1 VSLIVV
7 TGASGHVGANLVRA
21 LIARGEPVRALV
33 HRDRRALD
41 GLQVELAYGDVT
53 DRDSLRQAFEGAK
66 VVYNAAGY
74 ISISAHEWQR
84 LEAVNVLGVRHVVDA
99 CLQCG
104 VSRLVHISSIEA
116 LVDEPATLPIDES
129 RPLVTSRRYPPY
141 PRSKAAGEMEVRQG
155 VARGLDAVVLNP
167 TAIIG
172 PHDYRLGYANAG
184 LLAIRNGQLPVLV
197 NGGFDWVDVRDVTQ
211 GAIEAAARAPCGSR
225 YILSGHQASLHTL
238 AKLVEEISGSRR
250 PRIVVPMW
258 LARPGVSL
266 LTIWNGLTG
275 RRSLY
280 TPAALR
286 PLRSN
291 SQISHARATRDLGYR
306 PRPLKES
313 VADTLAWLK
322 SRQ

>member
-1 VSLIVV
+1 VSRVVV
-7 TGASGHVGANLVRA
+7 TGASGHLGANLVRA
-21 LIARGEPVRALV
+21 LLARGEPVRALV

-41 GLQVELAYGDVT
+41 GLHIEVAQGDVT
-53 DRDSLRQAFEGAK
+53 DQDSLRHAFEGAK

-84 LEAVNVLGVRHVVDA
+84 LQAVNVLGVRHVVDA

-116 LVDEPATLPIDES
+116 LVDEPVTVPVDES
-129 RPLVTSRRYPPY
+129 RPLVRSRRYSPY
-141 PRSKAAGEMEVRQG
+141 ARSKAAGEMEVRHG
-155 VARGLDAVVLNP
+155 AARGLDAVILNP

-172 PHDYRLGYANAG
+172 PYDYRLGYANAG
-184 LLAIRNGQLPVLV
+184 LLAISNGQLRVLV
-197 NGGFDWVDVRDVTQ
+197 DGGFDWVDVRDVTQ
-211 GAIEAAARAPCGSR
+211 GALKAAAQAPYGSR
-225 YILSGHQASLHTL
+225 YILSGHPASLRTL
-238 AKLVEEISGSRR
+238 AKLVEETSGSRR

-258 LARPGVSL
+258 LAHVGVSL

-306 PRPLKES
+306 PRPLKET
-313 VADTLAWLK
+313 VTDTLAWLK